1 LMVYENR
8 VLKRISETKEED
20 VKGELRRLHNEESLN
35 SCSSIIII
43 KVEKS
48 RMVRW
53 VGQVARKEIGKMYT
67 KSWSVYLKGRDHSV
81 HLSVD
86 GRTVSGWIL
95 GKRSEYVY

>member
-1 LMVYENR
+1 MVYENR

-53 VGQVARKEIGKMYT
+53 VGQVARTRKRNVYEILVGKSET
-67 KSWSVYLKGRDHSV
+67 KRRFRKL
-81 HLSVD
+81 
-86 GRTVSGWIL
+86 
-95 GKRSEYVY
+95 RSI